1 MLKRIVAIAARDLKS
16 GMRDF
21 MVVYIIIAPILLAY
35 VLSLFVP
42 SAGAA
47 TLQFAVDKKLGNDI
61 VDYLSQLGNVEVMKD
76 ADSIKNRVMQSD
88 DVVGITKDGTKYE
101 IILEGNETENTDIV
115 TKQILMHFEGAG
127 SELPVEIKFSDIGWR
142 ISPLAQYGAI
152 TLVIMTT
159 VLGGMMIS
167 FGIVEEKQSGTI
179 GAVYASPV
187 GRIEFVTGK
196 SILGFIIPI
205 AQSIAVMMIFRFT
218 DVNFA
223 MLLLVIL
230 CSSLI
235 GILIGFVIGVI
246 ANDQISA
253 VSSMKMTFLPA
264 AASVIGAILLPS
276 RWLPVLYWSPFYWT
290 FAAINDLILKRETW
304 ANTLTYCGA
313 ILLLTP
319 FAFLLFKKRIKTG
332 LA

>member
-1 MLKRIVAIAARDLKS
+1 MLKRIIAIAARDLKS

-21 MVVYIIIAPILLAY
+21 MVAYIIIAPILLAY

-47 TLQFAVDKKLGNDI
+47 TIQFAVDKKLGNEI
-61 VDYLSQLGNVEVMKD
+61 VDYLSRLGSVEVMKD

-88 DVVGITKDGTKYE
+88 DVVGITKEDTKYE
-101 IILEGNETENTDIV
+101 IILEGNEVEQTDIV
-115 TKQILMHFEGAG
+115 TRQILMHFEGTG
-127 SELPVEIKFSDIGWR
+127 SELPVEVRFSDIGWR
-142 ISPLAQYGAI
+142 VSPLAQYGAI
-152 TLVIMTT
+152 SLVIMTT

-179 GAVYASPV
+179 GAVYASPAS
-187 GRIEFVTGK
+187 RIEFVAGK
-196 SILGFIIPI
+196 SLLGFAVPII
-205 AQSIAVMMIFRFT
+205 QSIAVLMIFRFH

-223 MLLLVIL
+223 MLLLVVL

-246 ANDQISA
+246 SNDQISA
-253 VSSMKMTFLPA
+253 VGNMKMTFLPA
-264 AASVIGAILLPS
+264 TASVIGAILLPS

-290 FAAINDLILKRETW
+290 FAAINDLILKQETW
-304 ANTLTYCGA
+304 VNTIKYCGA
-313 ILLLTP
+313 ILLLSL
-319 FAFLLFKKRIKTG
+319 FAFLLLKRRIKTG